1 MKVRDALDRF
11 LDQHALPL
19 YAALFFAALFLRLS
33 ALDGA
38 PLSGKE
44 AAEAWGAMELL
55 RGGAAAS
62 SSALYASLT
71 AGWLFL
77 SGPSHW
83 AARLFP
89 AAAGALVVLLPLRL
103 CNTRG
108 RIEAFLLALLLALS
122 PSLWIASTMAGGT
135 ALGCL
140 AAGFFVFYTRSKQPH
155 PLVSGLALG
164 LAVASGPVGW
174 SGLAIAA
181 MVPITERIFRAGG
194 GADSRPPLP
203 LLDAGSGRANGHPSI
218 VRADSHP
225 TLVRADPRFARAG
238 THPPIVRADS
248 HPTLVRADRHPPLP
262 APAAIA
268 GFLIGLTAGSTGLFI
283 FPRGIGVLA
292 AGFSTW
298 MGAFFSGWPRAG
310 EFILLFLGYEPI
322 ALVFGTVGLVLLARG
337 LFTAEDRYWG
347 TFAAIAAVW
356 VLLRPAAF
364 PDEALWVIL
373 PLLVLGARAL
383 RMTLESSALEER
395 PFFVITQAGAI
406 LALAAFAVFNLAAY
420 AFSGSWLNLILAL
433 AGFLGGF
440 FPGLLYSEDLGKAA
454 RASLTGLAL
463 AWLSFLLI
471 TQAGAGWNA
480 THARRTSANE
490 LWHTETAAA
499 DVLRLHS
506 TLVQISEWQT
516 GVKDELAVVIQ
527 LPEESALGWEL
538 LTYKAAGYAAAVD
551 MLATPPMLIAP
562 YVEVDGAAAA
572 PALTAVYR
580 GQAFGYTERRAWSGW
595 PPDLIRWL
603 LFREGPVAR
612 ERVIL
617 WVRSDILIP
626 EEGAVE

>member
-19 YAALFFAALFLRLS
+19 YAALFFAAFFLRLS

-38 PLSGKE
+38 PLSGRE
-44 AAEAWGAMELL
+44 AAEAWGALGLL

-62 SSALYASLT
+62 SNALYASLT
-71 AGWLFL
+71 AGLLFL

-89 AAAGALVVLLPLRL
+89 AAAGALVVLLPLLL
-103 CNTRG
+103 CKTRG

-135 ALGCL
+135 VPGFL
-140 AAGFFVFYTRSKQPH
+140 AAGFFVFYTRTEQPR

-164 LAVASGPVGW
+164 LAVAAGPVGW

-181 MVPITERIFRAGG
+181 IVPIAERIFRAGG

-203 LLDAGSGRANGHPSI
+203 LLDAGSGRA
-218 VRADSHP
+218 DSHLP
-225 TLVRADPRFARAG
+225 NE
-238 THPPIVRADS
+238 
-248 HPTLVRADRHPPLP
+248 RADRHPPLP

-298 MGAFFSGWPRAG
+298 YSAFFSGWPRAG
-310 EFILLFLGYEPI
+310 EFILFFLGYEPI
-322 ALVFGTVGLVLLARG
+322 ALVFGTVGLVLLARAV
-337 LFTAEDRYWG
+337 FTTEDRFWG

-463 AWLSFLLI
+463 AWLSFLLL
-471 TQAGAGWNA
+471 TQAGVGWNA
-480 THARRTSANE
+480 THARDTSANE

-516 GVKDELAVVIQ
+516 GFKDELAVVIQ

-572 PALTAVYR
+572 PALTVVYR

-626 EEGAVE
+626 EKGAVE

>member
-19 YAALFFAALFLRLS
+19 YAALFFAAFFLRLS

-38 PLSGKE
+38 PLSGRE
-44 AAEAWGAMELL
+44 AAEAWGAMGLL

-62 SSALYASLT
+62 SNALYASLT
-71 AGWLFL
+71 AGLLFL

-89 AAAGALVVLLPLRL
+89 AAAGALVVLLPLLL
-103 CNTRG
+103 CKTRG

-135 ALGCL
+135 ALGFL
-140 AAGFFVFYTRSKQPH
+140 AAGFFIFHTRSKQPH

-164 LAVASGPVGW
+164 LAVAAGPSGW

-181 MVPITERIFRAGG
+181 IVPLAERINLAGNTKNNTA
-194 GADSRPPLP
+194 GA
-203 LLDAGSGRANGHPSI
+203 AGR
-218 VRADSHP
+218 
-225 TLVRADPRFARAG
+225 
-238 THPPIVRADS
+238 
-248 HPTLVRADRHPPLP
+248 PPLP
-262 APAAIA
+262 APQAIA
-268 GFLIGLTAGSTGLFI
+268 GFIIAAAAGSTGLFL

-322 ALVFGTVGLVLLARG
+322 ALVFGTVGLILLARG
-337 LFTAEDRYWG
+337 LFTTEDRFWG

-480 THARRTSANE
+480 THERRISANE
-490 LWHTETAAA
+490 LWQTETAAA
-499 DVLRLHS
+499 DVLRLHT